1 MDRGFFEIGI
11 CAGKFP
17 QNLGTLWRTA
27 SQLGAAGIFT
37 IGHRYS
43 RQSSDTPHVARHI
56 PLRQY
61 VGWDEFVSAA
71 PEKTLLVA
79 VEMGGR
85 NLPTFIHPE
94 RAIYILGAEDTGLP
108 EDVLRSCSHVVS
120 LPSVGH
126 NSYNVA
132 IAGALVMYDRNI
144 KRNVFGKGA

>member
-27 SQLGAAGIFT
+27 SQLGAAGIFM

-61 VGWDEFVSAA
+61 VGWDEFVSVA

-94 RAIYILGAEDTGLP
+94 RAIYILGAED
-108 EDVLRSCSHVVS
+108 EDVLKSCSHVVS

-132 IAGALVMYDRNI
+132 VAGALVMYDRYI
-144 KRNVFGKGA
+144 KRSVLAQGA